1 MSKYDVYR
9 YKFEKILTI
18 KEKEKSDARAKYNE
32 AQKSF
37 EQVAEK
43 LYNLLKKK
51 EELIDFQQIKLSRGL
66 SVQEIRHNQ
75 LFMGNLEKSIEQC
88 QKEVMQARYKMN
100 LQQDRLKEKN
110 IEVKKYEKIKEKDFQ
125 KYLEVVKVAENK
137 QMDEIS
143 IQQFLSKG

>member
-1 MSKYDVYR
+1 MSYQ
-9 YKFEKILTI
+9 YKFDKILTI

-75 LFMGNLEKSIEQC
+75 LFMGNLEKLIEQC

-110 IEVKKYEKIKEKDFQ
+110 IEVKKYEKIKEKDLQ

>member
-1 MSKYDVYR
+1 MIYQ

-32 AQKSF
+32 AQKTF

-51 EELIDFQQIKLSRGL
+51 EELIEFQQFKLSTGL
-66 SVQEIRHNQ
+66 SVQDIRHNQ
-75 LFMGNLEKSIEQC
+75 LFMDNLEKVIEQC
-88 QKEVMQARYKMN
+88 QKDVIQARHKMN
-100 LQQDRLKEKN
+100 LQQDILKEKN

-125 KYLEVVKVAENK
+125 KFLDALKTAENK
-137 QMDEIS
+137 LMDEIS

>member
-1 MSKYDVYR
+1 MSYQ
-9 YKFEKILTI
+9 YKFDKILTI

>member
-1 MSKYDVYR
+1 MYK

-37 EQVAEK
+37 EKVAEK

-51 EELIDFQQIKLSRGL
+51 EDLLDFQQTKLSTGL

-75 LFMGNLEKSIEQC
+75 LFMDNLEKLIDQC
-88 QKEVMQARYKMN
+88 QKEVVQARYQMN
-100 LQQDRLKEKN
+100 LQQERLKDKN
-110 IEVKKYEKIKEKDFQ
+110 IELKKYEKIKEKDFQ

>member
-1 MSKYDVYR
+1 MSRMYK

-37 EQVAEK
+37 EKVAEK
-43 LYNLLKKK
+43 LYSLLKKK
-51 EELIDFQQIKLSRGL
+51 EELLDFQQTKLTTGL

-75 LFMGNLEKSIEQC
+75 LFMNNLEKLIDQC
-88 QKEVMQARYKMN
+88 QKEVIQARYQMN
-100 LQQDRLKEKN
+100 LQQERLKDKN
-110 IEVKKYEKIKEKDFQ
+110 IEARKYEKIKEKDFQ
-125 KYLEVVKVAENK
+125 KYLEIVKVAENK

>member
-1 MSKYDVYR
+1 MIYK
-9 YKFEKILTI
+9 YKFEKILSI
-18 KEKEKSDARAKYNE
+18 KEKEKSDARAKFNE

-37 EQVAEK
+37 EKVAEK

-51 EELIDFQQIKLSRGL
+51 EELLDFQQTKLSAGL

-75 LFMGNLEKSIEQC
+75 LFMNNLEQLIDHC
-88 QKEVMQARYKMN
+88 QKDVIQARHQMN
-100 LQQDRLKEKN
+100 LQQERLKEKN

-125 KYLEVVKVAENK
+125 KFLEVVKVAESK

-143 IQQFLSKG
+143 IQQFLSKR

>member
-1 MSKYDVYR
+1 MYK

-18 KEKEKSDARAKYNE
+18 KDKEKNDVRSKYNE

-51 EELIDFQQIKLSRGL
+51 EELIDFQQKKLSTGL
-66 SVQEIRHNQ
+66 SVQDIRHNQ
-75 LFMGNLEKSIEQC
+75 LFMDNLEKLIDQC
-88 QKEVMQARYKMN
+88 QKEVIQARNKMN
-100 LQQDRLKEKN
+100 LQQERLKEKN
-110 IEVKKYEKIKEKDFQ
+110 IEVKKYEKIKEKDLQ
-125 KYLEVVKVAENK
+125 KYLEVVKVVENK

>member
-1 MSKYDVYR
+1 MMYK

-37 EQVAEK
+37 EKVAEK

-51 EELIDFQQIKLSRGL
+51 EDLLDFQQTKLSTGL

-75 LFMGNLEKSIEQC
+75 LFMDNLEKLIDQC
-88 QKEVMQARYKMN
+88 QKEVVQARYQMN
-100 LQQDRLKEKN
+100 LQQERLKDKN
-110 IEVKKYEKIKEKDFQ
+110 IELKKYEKIKEKDFQ

>member
-1 MSKYDVYR
+1 MIYQ

-18 KEKEKSDARAKYNE
+18 KEKEKSDARAAYNE
-32 AQKSF
+32 ALKNF

-43 LYNLLKKK
+43 LYKLLKKK
-51 EELIDFQQIKLSRGL
+51 EELLDYQQVKLTSGL

-75 LFMGNLEKSIEQC
+75 LFMGNLEKLIEQC
-88 QKEVMQARYKMN
+88 QKDVIQARYRMN
-100 LQQDRLKEKN
+100 LQQERLKEKN

-125 KYLEVVKVAENK
+125 KFLEVVKEAENK